1 MTSNTRQQRNAPT
14 AVLYTR
20 AGCHLCEDA
29 RRVLE
34 EHGLAP
40 MSVDIDADPGLRK
53 RFDTCVPVVEIDG
66 RIRFRGRIEP
76 ILLRRILARSAEGG
90 E

>member
-1 MTSNTRQQRNAPT
+1 MDSSFSMQQSAPSVT
-14 AVLYTR
+14 LYTR

-34 EHGLAP
+34 AHGLVP
-40 MSVDIDADPGLRK
+40 MCVDIDADSELCK
-53 RFDTCVPVVEIDG
+53 RFGTCVPVVEIDG
-66 RIRFRGRIEP
+66 RVRFRGRIEP
-76 ILLRRILARSAEGG
+76 MLLRRLLDRYAKGG